1 MPLNISHYLVPNS
14 DLKNFDV
21 SLWCITF
28 MYNFSGCL
36 KKSPHHQVSLN
47 VTLTDDFSVRILSD
61 ISSSISL
68 IHLIPAYLV
77 LVF

>member
-1 MPLNISHYLVPNS
+1 MSVYDVLLLCIIS
-14 DLKNFDV
+14 
-21 SLWCITF
+21 
-28 MYNFSGCL
+28 SGCL
-36 KKSPHHQVSLN
+36 KKSPRHQVSLI

-68 IHLIPAYLV
+68 IHLIPAYVV

>member
-1 MPLNISHYLVPNS
+1 MSVYDVLLFCIIS
-14 DLKNFDV
+14 
-21 SLWCITF
+21 
-28 MYNFSGCL
+28 SGCL

-47 VTLTDDFSVRILSD
+47 VTLTDDFSVQILSD

-68 IHLIPAYLV
+68 IHLIAAYLV